1 MARKTFPGGI
11 RAQLLV
17 PVLILLVAT
26 LALIGAAILQLTKRQ
41 LREMIEVRALSQA
54 HVLSSEI
61 SRLPPDQRTDLM
73 ARQLGST
80 GVNGMAWRGEQG
92 MTLVHAE
99 NAALEE
105 MLSREITAKPDK
117 HTAKLHR
124 VEDRLYMVA
133 EYSQGG
139 DARDRAMVAIDMSSL
154 QGQLDGMRD
163 LILIYALVN
172 VIFLAILSYALFTYL
187 VIRPLRVIGVATERA
202 AQGDLA
208 SPIKLL
214 PRNEFGHLSRQFN
227 AMLEQLE
234 HQRGELQLKVE
245 ALEAANLAIHHAQN
259 SLIRS
264 EKLASVGQLAA
275 GVAHEVGNPLAVILG
290 YAELL
295 DDDDLDEDFRQE
307 IAPKIIRQVERM
319 RVIIR
324 ELLDFSRDDSQQAIS
339 PVDLI
344 ACVEEAISLA
354 STTKRTRGIRITND
368 LPESLPRVGAIHSQ
382 IVQVL
387 INLILNAADAL
398 TSVERDRIDRGEIT
412 LMGWHDAQR
421 DQAILRVADN
431 GPGIPKEI
439 ISKLF
444 DPFFTT
450 KPPGEGTGLGL
461 AICAR
466 IMENFGGEL
475 LLLED
480 HPDHPEGACFELR
493 LATHQPTAIIDRTA
507 DTHDQEEE

>member
-26 LALIGAAILQLTKRQ
+26 LALIGAAILQITKRQ
-41 LREMIEVRALSQA
+41 LREMTEVRALSQA
-54 HVLSSEI
+54 HVLASEI
-61 SRLPPDQRTDLM
+61 SRLPPEQRSDLM

-80 GVNGMAWRGEQG
+80 GVNGMAWRGGGG

-99 NAALEE
+99 NSEIEA
-105 MLSREITAKPDK
+105 MLTREVTAKPARDTTQL
-117 HTAKLHR
+117 HKL
-124 VEDRLYMVA
+124 EERLYLLA
-133 EYSQGG
+133 EYRSTQAGE
-139 DARDRAMVAIDMSSL
+139 RAMVAIDMSSV

-172 VIFLAILSYALFTYL
+172 VIFLTILSYALFTYL

-214 PRNEFGHLSRQFN
+214 PRNEFGLLSRQFN
-227 AMLEQLE
+227 AMLQQLE
-234 HQRGELQLKVE
+234 AQREELQLKVE
-245 ALEAANLAIHHAQN
+245 ALEDANLAIHRAQN

-275 GVAHEVGNPLAVILG
+275 GVAHEVGNPLAVVLG

-295 DDDDLDEDFRQE
+295 EDEDLDDDFRRE
-307 IAPKIIRQVERM
+307 VAPKIIRQVERM
-319 RVIIR
+319 RSIIR
-324 ELLDFSRDDSQQAIS
+324 ELLDFSRDDSQQVIS

-344 ACVEEAISLA
+344 ACAEEAISLA
-354 STTKRTRGIRITND
+354 STTKRTRYIEIINE
-368 LPESLPRVGAIHSQ
+368 LPETMPRVGAIHSQ

-387 INLILNAADAL
+387 INLILNASDAIH
-398 TSVERDRIDRGEIT
+398 EAGKRDGKIT
-412 LMGWHDAQR
+412 LSARQEGSR
-421 DQAILRVADN
+421 IFLRVTDN
-431 GPGIPKEI
+431 GPGIPEEI
-439 ISKLF
+439 IYKLF

-475 LLLED
+475 RLVSD
-480 HPDHPEGACFELR
+480 NPEGACFELC
-493 LATHQPTAIIDRTA
+493 LATHKPAAIIDRVA
-507 DTHDQEEE
+507 RIHAQEEE